1 MSLSLCQEVEKRW
14 KVVREEQG
22 ITSRATSADNKTY
35 EQRYWSFI
43 TEHFPNKFQSWR
55 QFDLAKSFLH
65 SLTTLLVDA
74 VFFSWVSEHVD
85 FLAKGLE
92 TATVVQVLHS
102 VSVNVTKVWKSHVNL
117 GRMFRFVVRAH
128 S

>member
-1 MSLSLCQEVEKRW
+1 M
-14 KVVREEQG
+14 G
-22 ITSRATSADNKTY
+22 ITSRATSQDNKSY
-35 EQRYWSFI
+35 EQRYWGFI

-65 SLTTLLVDA
+65 ALTTLAVD
-74 VFFSWVSEHVD
+74 VTFFSWVGDHVD

-102 VSVNVTKVWKSHVNL
+102 VSLNVCKVWKNHLNIGLQGQS
-117 GRMFRFVVRAH
+117 VVAMVFTAQ
-128 S
+128 